1 MLPATTSRVA
11 EQTPDY
17 INERIRRD
25 IDERVARYATLGHA
39 AIQQRI
45 HELDREW
52 DIERALEVSAS
63 TVSLLGIGLG
73 TFVRRT
79 WFILPAVVAGFLL
92 QHALQG
98 WCPPVPVLRRLGVRT
113 ASEIEQERYALK
125 VLRGDF
131 REAESATPNV
141 SAIVN
146 KTLESVRT

>member
-11 EQTPDY
+11 EQTPDC

-25 IDERVARYATLGHA
+25 IDERVARYATLGHG

-98 WCPPVPVLRRLGVRT
+98 WCPPVPVLRRLSVRT